1 MKTNYTAA
9 YYALHGRRGG
19 GYSQPELRNVVRA
32 MNSLKLVTELWMET
46 ASTHACHGG
55 DNPLQ
60 KATRELGWYSHVVY
74 ARPDL
79 RYTTPLDVAL
89 LRNLSDDEL
98 YTPDW
103 GCWTGLNAVWN
114 QSNIDATSRSTND
127 TLI

>member
-89 LRNLSDDEL
+89 LRKLSNNEL
-98 YTPDW
+98 YTLNW
-103 GCWTGLNAVWN
+103 GCWTGFDAVWN
-114 QSNIDATSRSTND
+114 QSILTRRRG
-127 TLI
+127 LRRIR

>member
-1 MKTNYTAA
+1 M
-9 YYALHGRRGG
+9 G
-19 GYSQPELRNVVRA
+19 
-32 MNSLKLVTELWMET
+32 T
-46 ASTHACHGG
+46 ASTHACHAHGG

-74 ARPDL
+74 ARPDV
-79 RYTTPLDVAL
+79 RYNTPLDVAL
-89 LRNLSDDEL
+89 LRNLSDTEL